1 MAIKPNLSYQIEIPL
16 KDEKN
21 ENCCALTYFEI
32 GPMREDMRLKLSNK
46 ILMQIIDEPFFNDLR
61 TQQQLGYVVFSRDFQ
76 TRDILGNQ
84 LLVQSSLKSCEYL
97 VSCIN
102 KFLIDIREKFKNL
115 TDEEFET
122 AKKSVHTVLAE
133 KDINLGK
140 DKIRMWR
147 ELFSH
152 KYDFHRQEHDLQVL
166 ATITKKDVQDLF
178 ERTFFSE
185 NTKRIDFELTSKHH
199 AACHTEWEEKNKED
213 PIFKTMNR
221 VKVTQTYQ
229 EFKAACEVHPNV
241 YKENY
246 IARYQQ

>member
-1 MAIKPNLSYQIEIPL
+1 MNHAIEKWDLREQLVGFTYERFQHYNQNWLKQGRCMWYATGNIDSEVAIQIAESAQNKIGFQPLAREDILDIRAIAIKPNHSYQIEIPL
-16 KDEKN
+16 RDEKN

-32 GPMREDMRLKLSNK
+32 GPMQEDMKVKLTNK

-84 LLVQSSLKSCEYL
+84 LLVQSAKKSCEYL
-97 VSCIN
+97 ISCIN
-102 KFLIDIREKFKNL
+102 KFLVTIREKYKNL

-133 KDINLGK
+133 KDFNLTK

-152 KYDFHRQEHDLQVL
+152 KYNF
-166 ATITKKDVQDLF
+166 
-178 ERTFFSE
+178 
-185 NTKRIDFELTSKHH
+185 
-199 AACHTEWEEKNKED
+199 
-213 PIFKTMNR
+213 
-221 VKVTQTYQ
+221 
-229 EFKAACEVHPNV
+229 
-241 YKENY
+241 
-246 IARYQQ
+246 